1 MATGESE
8 LPSDLADVDI
18 LGDDTHSI
26 IVRAD
31 AAHSRGWFN
40 NAPICPLL
48 GQHHVAHVGIMQAWS
63 PFEIIR
69 RDQSGTFMLACFH
82 GEGVILAD
90 GNWKKI
96 RAGQACL
103 QPPFVMNS
111 LKCLPGKPWHFAWV
125 RYQESRETRP
135 IVSAISP
142 VTGPFDAEPLRAS
155 INGLH
160 SECMGA
166 NAPSAL
172 HHWSELIQHY
182 VMRFAQPHQSDSRLW
197 RVWQQVEAEL
207 AQPWTLSKLAAIA
220 CMSEEH
226 LRRVSRKEL
235 GRSPMQHLTF
245 LRLQRARHLLSVT
258 DDKVEVI
265 AKTVGFESIGT
276 FSNTFTKW
284 IGWRPSE
291 HRRAIATGETPV
303 ARNRPRL

>member
-1 MATGESE
+1 MAGAQADIPPDTG
-8 LPSDLADVDI
+8 DVDI

-31 AAHSRGWFN
+31 QHQTRGWFR
-40 NAPICPLL
+40 NAPICQLL
-48 GQHHVAHVGIMQAWS
+48 GQHHIAHVGIMQARS

-69 RDQSGTFMLACFH
+69 RDPGGTFMLACYH

-90 GNWKKI
+90 GGWKKI

-103 QPPFVMNS
+103 LPPFVMNS
-111 LKCLPGKPWHFAWV
+111 LKCIPGHPWRFAWV

-135 IVSAISP
+135 IVSSISP
-142 VTGPFDAEPLRAS
+142 VAGPCDPEPLRAS
-155 INGLH
+155 ITGLH
-160 SECMGA
+160 SECVGP
-166 NAPSAL
+166 NAPSAV
-172 HHWSELIQHY
+172 HHWSELIHHY
-182 VMRFAQPHQSDSRLW
+182 VMRFAQPHRSDDRLW
-197 RVWQQVEAEL
+197 RVWQRVDAEL
-207 AQPWTLSKLAAIA
+207 AQPWTLSKLASIA

-226 LRRVSRKEL
+226 LRRVCRKEL

-265 AKTVGFESIGT
+265 AKAVGFESIGT

-291 HRRAIATGETPV
+291 HRRAVSAGKDP
-303 ARNRPRL
+303 A